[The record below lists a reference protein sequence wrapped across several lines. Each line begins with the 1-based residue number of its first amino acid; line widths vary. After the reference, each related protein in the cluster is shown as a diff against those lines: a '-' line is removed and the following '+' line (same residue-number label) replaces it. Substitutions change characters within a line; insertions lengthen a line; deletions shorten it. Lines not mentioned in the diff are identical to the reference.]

1 MSVSSVMRFHVGG
14 AAEVEFLTT
23 FVSLHVLISELFST
37 QRQLTLCR
45 TVSSKN
51 KIIHFSDIICVCIC
65 TNVCCFLGLPG
76 ISITLYQSIC
86 CWDTNVSTVLILD
99 ECYLENRLNL
109 SSVTSV
115 MA

>member
-37 QRQLTLCR
+37 QMQLTLCR

-51 KIIHFSDIICVCIC
+51 KTVIC

-76 ISITLYQSIC
+76 ISITFYQSIC
-86 CWDTNVSTVLILD
+86 C
-99 ECYLENRLNL
+99 
-109 SSVTSV
+109 
-115 MA
+115 

>member
-51 KIIHFSDIICVCIC
+51 KIIHFSDITVIC

-86 CWDTNVSTVLILD
+86 CWDRNVSTVLILD